1 MVACQKWTQSVH
13 CLQGAHPTLQPHP
26 VLCQPS
32 PSHVQ
37 LVPRQRVR
45 KQVLLVHRQLRVC
58 RQLRRERVG
67 EQVARGQLPSQVR
80 VLGMRR
86 RAQWGRNRAL
96 VQVAG
101 RAHVCMRMC
110 RAVVVQHARGGQR
123 WQHVRAS
130 VRR

>member
-1 MVACQKWTQSVH
+1 MQWGGGRRQRVWWR
-13 CLQGAHPTLQPHP
+13 QGVCCGQHGQRAGLEG
-26 VLCQPS
+26 S
-32 PSHVQ
+32 SVQ